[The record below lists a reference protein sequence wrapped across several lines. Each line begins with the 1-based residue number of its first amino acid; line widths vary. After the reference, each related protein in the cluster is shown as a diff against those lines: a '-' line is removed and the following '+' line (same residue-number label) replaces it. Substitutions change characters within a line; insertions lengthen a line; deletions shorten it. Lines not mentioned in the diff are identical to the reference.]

1 MGVLFRFSSITKLT
15 PGLYPDDAMNGI
27 TAPATIAAGAF
38 KVFYPQNNGREGL
51 FINIQAFSILI
62 FGIVDDPTFSANE
75 S

>member
-1 MGVLFRFSSITKLT
+1 
-15 PGLYPDDAMNGI
+15 MNGI